1 MALKKK
7 KAPNIS
13 NSLSVVRLKCMF
25 QAQQWLICTS
35 QTGTVL
41 LPRKYAI
48 VQKKELTTLSVV
60 LKQSFGT
67 EITFKRIG
75 REEHEEKNERK
86 TKERPYKRKGHF
98 TRKA

>member
-1 MALKKK
+1 MAHLY
-7 KAPNIS
+7 
-13 NSLSVVRLKCMF
+13 L
-25 QAQQWLICTS
+25 TS

-41 LPRKYAI
+41 LPRTYAI